1 MQCAFCYMKL
11 DARAAKR
18 CGQCNK
24 RIYCSRE
31 CQTADW
37 SKGQHHKVWC
47 CLNCGEQNTDW
58 EIRKSETSGL
68 GVFALRDFEPGERIM
83 VERVIQKSSQS
94 SADAKLVETLMGF
107 DTQKKW
113 MTNALGKC
121 INTTII
127 KVL

>member
-1 MQCAFCYMKL
+1 M
-11 DARAAKR
+11 
-18 CGQCNK
+18 
-24 RIYCSRE
+24 
-31 CQTADW
+31 
-37 SKGQHHKVWC
+37 
-47 CLNCGEQNTDW
+47 
-58 EIRKSETSGL
+58 
-68 GVFALRDFEPGERIM
+68 FALRDFEPGERIM